1 MTEARTAQRTLAQR
15 VGGLVI
21 LGILA
26 AAMAPFAPHIFARFA
41 QAYPHLPDWSL
52 WVGQKPQLF
61 IHVAGALVAL
71 AIGIVLM
78 LRPKGVGL
86 HKALGWTWVIA
97 MATTAISSLF
107 ILGLNHGFF
116 SIIHLLSGWTLVALP
131 MAIFAI
137 RRRNV
142 AMHRRMM
149 TGLFVGGLI
158 VAGALAFIPGR
169 LMFET
174 FF

>member
-1 MTEARTAQRTLAQR
+1 MTEAVRARLGRLITMFAIFA
-15 VGGLVI
+15 I
-21 LGILA
+21 LGA
-26 AAMAPFAPHIFARFA
+26 GMAPLAPQLLAGFAGASPHM
-41 QAYPHLPDWSL
+41 PDWSL
-52 WVGQKPQLF
+52 WAGQKPQVF
-61 IHVAGALVAL
+61 IHVGAALVAL
-71 AIGIVLM
+71 VVGIVLM
-78 LRPKGVGL
+78 VSPKGVGP
-86 HKALGWTWVIA
+86 HKLLGWTWVLA

-107 ILGLNHGFF
+107 IFGLNRDFF

-137 RRRNV
+137 RRRKV
-142 AMHRRMM
+142 TLHRRTM

-158 VAGALAFIPGR
+158 VAGALAFLPGR